1 MDYAE
6 AHNMHISGHTLIWGL
21 YLPDWIT
28 DPATAWT
35 TGPTGTLA
43 TEMKNHIT
51 TVIEH
56 MDDYSGGNV
65 QAWDVVNEA
74 FCGVVNGTTCIGT
87 TGEGGMSNT
96 IWYDIIGPTYIEI
109 ALQAA
114 RDANATVYLYIND
127 NTIEL
132 ASGDKAIK
140 VHDFVSQLV
149 DDSIPIDGVGSQMH
163 INLDDVRTIGLA
175 TVLADMEDVFDALD
189 LIGLDL
195 RVTEIDVRIKD
206 TDYDT
211 PAEIIAA
218 DDDQADVFGGIM
230 ELCVAAS
237 NCDSFVMWGFTDK
250 YSWIPDFS
258 PGYDHAHPVDDTYD
272 PKPAYT
278 AIVEALDPPP

>member
-1 MDYAE
+1 
-6 AHNMHISGHTLIWGL
+6 
-21 YLPDWIT
+21 
-28 DPATAWT
+28 
-35 TGPTGTLA
+35 
-43 TEMKNHIT
+43 
-51 TVIEH
+51 
-56 MDDYSGGNV
+56 
-65 QAWDVVNEA
+65 
-74 FCGVVNGTTCIGT
+74 
-87 TGEGGMSNT
+87 
-96 IWYDIIGPTYIEI
+96 
-109 ALQAA
+109 
-114 RDANATVYLYIND
+114 
-127 NTIEL
+127 
-132 ASGDKAIK
+132 
-140 VHDFVSQLV
+140 
-149 DDSIPIDGVGSQMH
+149 
-163 INLDDVRTIGLA
+163 
-175 TVLADMEDVFDALD
+175 VFDALD